1 MLAYQAARAVW
12 PELAILDPIVGGVT
26 LLLVA
31 HQVVREMARPIKTR
45 HPKSSPGGL
54 KFHMVH
60 QSTVLAFV
68 QKGRKSMMS
77 MFYRVL
83 PTSLHDWLAP
93 RRLRRFRPLRLDRA
107 NCWLQAFILNCWV
120 QSGQMHR
127 VDAFLVPGI
136 FNLPV
141 SWRHMASAG
150 DGSRC
155 QV

>member
-31 HQVVREMARPIKTR
+31 HQVLREMARHQDPSPKVISWWLKIPHGPI
-45 HPKSSPGGL
+45 HNVGICS
-54 KFHMVH
+54 
-60 QSTVLAFV
+60 
-68 QKGRKSMMS
+68 KGSEVRLMS

-127 VDAFLVPGI
+127 VDACPWHLQSSG
-136 FNLPV
+136 L
-141 SWRHMASAG
+141 MASAG